1 MKIFCTLLLVL
12 LFMLS
17 LGLETSLLR
26 LLTFWQLVFGEFTV
40 TLVGFCECVLLCVP
54 NNEQQLP
61 LLLWGIF
68 LDSCWFLHV
77 SSIPMV
83 TTVRSS

>member
-1 MKIFCTLLLVL
+1 
-12 LFMLS
+12 MLS
-17 LGLETSLLR
+17 LGLENEFVAVVDC
-26 LLTFWQLVFGEFTV
+26 FWQLVYSEFTV